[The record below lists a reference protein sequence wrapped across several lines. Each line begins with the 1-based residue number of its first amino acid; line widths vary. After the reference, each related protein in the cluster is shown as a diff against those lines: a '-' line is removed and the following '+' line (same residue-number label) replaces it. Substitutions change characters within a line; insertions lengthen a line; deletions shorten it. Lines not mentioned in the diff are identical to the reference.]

1 MLDLNDRRIAAWL
14 GLALFGIYLL
24 SFSGMMYSQ
33 DSLSMFSV
41 TESFVKRGEFNT
53 DQLWTLFKARN
64 EIAPDGESYAK
75 YGYGM
80 SLLAAP
86 LYALAFYLPFD
97 LGLMQTTL
105 LTSSIIIA
113 LAGALVFLSA
123 RRLRVA
129 RDASLGA
136 AILFGLATPAFV
148 YAKQFWSEPYALF
161 ALSATFYFLQCYRA
175 EKHWRDALIAGFA
188 LGLLIATRVTNAAL
202 IPIFAGY
209 GFASTLRDQDTR
221 RGLVGFAC
229 ALGVVLLSIA
239 WYDWVRYG
247 NPLATGYRADET
259 FNTPLLVGMYGL
271 LFSPGKGLFVYIP
284 FLAALPF
291 SLPIV
296 FKRAKTETI
305 LFGIVI
311 AFYVLLFSLW
321 YYWWGGTNWGPRFLV
336 PTIPFLILLTLPA
349 IELAL
354 ARTRK
359 WFSFVFAIL
368 CGASFIIEL
377 IGITIPSLA
386 YRTRMTRL
394 SANPDMDAIFVP
406 QFSPL
411 VGYFNLLRPSA
422 MDFAWL
428 RVIDG
433 NLQIDWVLI
442 GLTVVF
448 IAVCIAMLYRTTHSA
463 HHATPAM
470 YNAIAVVVAIAL
482 SLISLSRYRT
492 DPHFAGGGYQALIET
507 MAREEQPGDVLILN
521 DDARVLPFF
530 NTNRARMRWY
540 GLSRDPKQFDEATRA
555 LLTRL
560 SQQYTRVWF
569 AYDDAASD
577 TPDPARVW
585 LAHSLESIGASTF
598 DDSVHLVIYQ
608 THRQR

>member
-1 MLDLNDRRIAAWL
+1 
-14 GLALFGIYLL
+14 
-24 SFSGMMYSQ
+24 
-33 DSLSMFSV
+33 
-41 TESFVKRGEFNT
+41 
-53 DQLWTLFKARN
+53 
-64 EIAPDGESYAK
+64 
-75 YGYGM
+75 
-80 SLLAAP
+80 
-86 LYALAFYLPFD
+86 
-97 LGLMQTTL
+97 L

-113 LAGALVFLSA
+113 LAGVLVFLSA

-209 GFASTLRDQDTR
+209 GFASTLRDPATR
-221 RGLVGFAC
+221 RGLFSFAC

-259 FNTPLLVGMYGL
+259 FNTPLLLGMYGL

-291 SLPIV
+291 SAIL
-296 FKRAKTETI
+296 FFRRAKAETI
-305 LFGIVI
+305 LFAIVI

-336 PTIPFLILLTLPA
+336 PTIPFLIWLTLPA

-359 WFSFVFAIL
+359 WFSLVFAVL

-394 SANPDMDAIFVP
+394 SPNPDMDAIFVP

-422 MDFAWL
+422 MDFACL

-433 NLQIDWVLI
+433 NPQIDWALI

-448 IAVCIAMLYRTTHSA
+448 IAICIAMLYHATHSV
-463 HHATPAM
+463 HHATRAL
-470 YNAIAVVVAIAL
+470 YIAIAVVVAIAL
-482 SLISLSRYRT
+482 SLISLSRYRA
-492 DPHFAGGGYQALIET
+492 DPHFAGGGYQALIEI

-560 SQQYTRVWF
+560 SRQYARVWF
-569 AYDDAASD
+569 AYDDAVGD
-577 TPDPARVW
+577 TPDPARAW
-585 LAHSLESIGASTF
+585 LAHSLESIQASTF
-598 DDSVHLVIYQ
+598 DDGVHLVIYQ